1 MKMTRQYLTV
11 ISLAALTLL
20 AGCKEKKTTT
30 DIIAEPAVVTQPS
43 GPTKMQT
50 YNDQREVKW
59 LGKTYSVEIDRHP
72 SDSLPMVTDET
83 GQKFVDNV
91 IRLTVRRPDGSVAIS
106 KKFLKTTF
114 DRWLNGDYREHS
126 ILEGFVF
133 DAVDDHRLQFA
144 ASVCL
149 PQTDEYVPMVVTVD
163 NLSNVDIRLDTD
175 LDTHGA
181 RDEEE

>member
-1 MKMTRQYLTV
+1 MTRQYLTV

-43 GPTKMQT
+43 GPIKMQT

-72 SDSLPMVTDET
+72 SDS
-83 GQKFVDNV
+83 QKFVDNV

-114 DRWLNGDYREHS
+114 DRWLNGDYREHG

-149 PQTDEYVPMVVTVD
+149 PQTDEYVPLVVTVD
-163 NLSNVDIRLDTD
+163 NLGNVNIRLDTD
-175 LDTHGA
+175 LDTNGA